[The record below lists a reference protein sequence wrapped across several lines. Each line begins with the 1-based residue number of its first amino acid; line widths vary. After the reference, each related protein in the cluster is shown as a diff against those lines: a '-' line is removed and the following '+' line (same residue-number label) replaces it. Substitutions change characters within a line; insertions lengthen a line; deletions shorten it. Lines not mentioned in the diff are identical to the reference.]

1 VTEPGPKT
9 KKEKKEV
16 LYYASLLSVNKNDSK
31 DYLFRE

>member
-1 VTEPGPKT
+1 VTKLEPKK

-16 LYYASLLSVNKNDSK
+16 LYYASLESVNKNDSK